1 MNMVDYEI
9 KEIIPSV
16 YAVKVEDG
24 YQRAMLF
31 LRSQEHYES
40 AFPEIKGHHFD
51 IFSFMETYRKWK
63 GLEYFSYPDDW
74 TGFNV
79 PSHIVESCT
88 NYVLD
93 ARNGLFPTPYDYIM
107 ADIISS
113 VKVSLKGK
121 SKYYLIGVDRFDS
134 KTMQHELAHGL
145 YYVSDAYKKS
155 VYELILNL
163 PKEITDGM
171 REILLE
177 MGYCEDVVW
186 DEIQAYM
193 STGLIPS
200 MSKIKGIKKET
211 KSFSD
216 NFEKYI

>member
-1 MNMVDYEI
+1 MKMVDYEI
-9 KEIIPSV
+9 KEIIPRV

-51 IFSFMETYRKWK
+51 IFSFMEIYRKWK

-79 PSHIVESCT
+79 PSHVVESCT

-107 ADIISS
+107 SDIINS
-113 VKVSLKGK
+113 VKGGLKK
-121 SKYYLIGVDRFDS
+121 EKKYYLIGVDKFDGR
-134 KTMQHELAHGL
+134 TMQHELAHGL
-145 YYVSDAYKKS
+145 YYVNDSYKKS
-155 VYELILNL
+155 ADVLVSNMPSRIVEELSNI
-163 PKEITDGM
+163 I
-171 REILLE
+171 LE
-177 MGYCEDVVW
+177 MGYCEEVIV

-193 STGLIPS
+193 STGLIPV
-200 MSKIKGIKKET
+200 MSKIRGIKKET

-216 NFEKYI
+216 HFKKYQ

>member
-51 IFSFMETYRKWK
+51 IFSFMEIYRKWK

-79 PSHIVESCT
+79 PCHVVESCT

-93 ARNGLFPTPYDYIM
+93 ARN
-107 ADIISS
+107 
-113 VKVSLKGK
+113 
-121 SKYYLIGVDRFDS
+121 
-134 KTMQHELAHGL
+134 
-145 YYVSDAYKKS
+145 
-155 VYELILNL
+155 
-163 PKEITDGM
+163 
-171 REILLE
+171 
-177 MGYCEDVVW
+177 
-186 DEIQAYM
+186 
-193 STGLIPS
+193 
-200 MSKIKGIKKET
+200 
-211 KSFSD
+211 
-216 NFEKYI
+216 

>member
-1 MNMVDYEI
+1 MVNYEI
-9 KEIIPSV
+9 KSIIPGV

-63 GLEYFSYPDDW
+63 GIEYFSYPDDW

-88 NYVLD
+88 SHVLD

-113 VKVSLKGK
+113 VKAGLKGK
-121 SKYYLIGVDRFDS
+121 NKYYLIGVDSFESR
-134 KTMQHELAHGL
+134 TMQHELAHGL
-145 YYVSDAYKKS
+145 YYVNESYKKS
-155 VYELILNL
+155 MYDLILNL
-163 PKEITDGM
+163 PRKIVEEMGK
-171 REILLE
+171 ILLE
-177 MGYCEDVVW
+177 MGYCEEVVR

-193 STGLIPS
+193 STGLIPV
-200 MSKIKGIKKET
+200 MSKIRGIKKET
-211 KSFSD
+211 KAFSD
-216 NFEKYI
+216 NFKKYM